1 MTVISERFRPRYIVD
16 ENGRKT
22 AVVIDFNEYE
32 NLMELIENLE
42 DASDLLK
49 AELEATDFTPY
60 AEFRKRWLSL

>member
-1 MTVISERFRPRYIVD
+1 MHKTSERISPRYIVD

-32 NLMELIENLE
+32 NLMELIEDLE
-42 DASDLLK
+42 DARDLLK

-60 AEFRKRWLSL
+60 EDFRKRWLNL